1 MKKYLLIVL
10 LVGVVSAQGPYIV
23 ETITEEEGLRDGP
36 QSINPI
42 IYYPA
47 DADYLKAS
55 VILIP
60 GFMSWISS
68 IEEWGPYLA
77 SWGYVAMF
85 VNCNWIWGS
94 TDDRANALLDGLI
107 TRRE

>member
-42 IYYPA
+42 TYYPA

-60 GFMSWISS
+60 EVPF
-68 IEEWGPYLA
+68 PFA
-77 SWGYVAMF
+77 STAFWLLN
-85 VNCNWIWGS
+85 NC
-94 TDDRANALLDGLI
+94 
-107 TRRE
+107 